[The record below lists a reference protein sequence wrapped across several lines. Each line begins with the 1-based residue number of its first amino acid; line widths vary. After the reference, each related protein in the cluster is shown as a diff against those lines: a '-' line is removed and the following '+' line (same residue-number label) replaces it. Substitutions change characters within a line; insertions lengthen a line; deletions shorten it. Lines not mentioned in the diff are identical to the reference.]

1 MRTGYFFNGSWA
13 GQLLIGFGLFLC
25 SLFIEYQVLI
35 HFIIPPSLAV
45 LLCVTLEGGKVAAVI
60 WHYYLG
66 ALGDGV
72 YLPSIRI
79 ASAVFRFGLV
89 LLSILCSMLF
99 LTSHL
104 DRPNLARI
112 RGQRL
117 QQLNQEKERIIERK
131 TRDYQQAA
139 ADLTREQRREA
150 EASARQSSRRV
161 DQLEALLLKEM
172 DNVVGGVFK
181 GKRYREIAQ
190 RLASEKETADN
201 QVKSMRLRHFN
212 EQQQLRRE
220 QADSLAAIRRDFAE
234 KRQRLLKADFT
245 DDEAVN
251 DVRIVAFLK
260 TMQTMFALDL
270 QPRQFVFLFSILI
283 SLLMETGIMLA
294 FATIT
299 TAIAPVLH
307 ERHIGEMELEATRL
321 RAETVQAREETR
333 HHASMARIKQA
344 AENIVGEASS
354 AGDHIMRQQEG
365 TV

>member
-35 HFIIPPSLAV
+35 HFISPPSLAV

-66 ALGDGV
+66 CLGDGA
-72 YLPSIRI
+72 YLLSIRI

-112 RGQRL
+112 RRQRVE
-117 QQLNQEKERIIERK
+117 QLNREEALIIERK
-131 TRDYQQAA
+131 TSDYQQAA
-139 ADLTREQRREA
+139 AALTREQRREV
-150 EASARQSSRRV
+150 EDSARQNSHRV
-161 DQLEALLLKEM
+161 DELEALLLKEM

-181 GKRYREIAQ
+181 GKRYREIAR
-190 RLASEKETADN
+190 RLAAEKKTAAN
-201 QVKSMRLRHFN
+201 QAQSMRLRHFN
-212 EQQQLRRE
+212 EQQQIRRE
-220 QADSLAAIRRDFAE
+220 LEDSLAAIRRDFSE
-234 KRQRLLKADFT
+234 KKQRLRKEDFS

-251 DVRIVAFLK
+251 DARIVALLK
-260 TMQTMFALDL
+260 TMHTMFGLDIRS
-270 QPRQFVFLFSILI
+270 QQFVFFFSILV

-299 TAIAPVLH
+299 MAIAPVLH
-307 ERHIGEMELEATRL
+307 ERHIGEMELEAARL

-333 HHASMARIKQA
+333 HHASMARVKQA
-344 AENIVGEASS
+344 AENIVGEAAV
-354 AGDHIMRQQEG
+354 AGDRIIRQQEG